1 MKKTQ
6 EQYQVVMGMD
16 VQDLKNQVEVLMNR
30 GWVCTGGV
38 FANGTSYLMQSMV
51 YPIFEN
57 GEVEQNCSD

>member
-57 GEVEQNCSD
+57 K

>member
-57 GEVEQNCSD
+57 VEDSHEVG